1 MTEGFFT
8 IVEVILVTER
18 KLECVDSDS
27 EDHLLLS
34 AQPHVCM
41 AALFSWKRKVA
52 LLEKKKNQCSV
63 VSVSVKYGLNSWNGY
78 TQHNRVRP
86 KTRLCVLIVLNCLGS
101 CLANY

>member
-52 LLEKKKNQCSV
+52 LLEKKKIN
-63 VSVSVKYGLNSWNGY
+63 
-78 TQHNRVRP
+78 
-86 KTRLCVLIVLNCLGS
+86 VLWSL
-101 CLANY
+101 YQ